1 MTLLAGII
9 PAEHAAGH
17 TLVLPCPDGP
27 VAVSPMASAWF
38 SDVAWLREPS
48 RASGAR
54 KMTGARFRGIQQAE
68 SVTPGV
74 MRLGEEH
81 IATGPFAVEGERL
94 AEISLNAPKAEA
106 YVLSRSDGLRDVRA
120 AAPTSY
126 DDRDGIARSF
136 PQALPQGEELRVIQW
151 AVAAARKTGGVLL
164 GDGLR
169 LMAPDPFASVNL
181 GLYSA
186 HPLAAGDVLPLL
198 RAFIATAEV
207 GADHSTPD
215 GSPRY
220 RLVGPTA
227 YDGSMVIDV
236 ERVDR
241 VPRALGALDWRAY
254 GPFAYRM
261 NWFPAD
267 PYELEL
273 EQPSGLHVIARAR
286 MRSSI
291 ARLAMSLQS
300 RIAGVVVD
308 DGGFVAGAEDLETRS
323 DPPASSGSGR
333 AWV

>member
-1 MTLLAGII
+1 
-9 PAEHAAGH
+9 
-17 TLVLPCPDGP
+17 
-27 VAVSPMASAWF
+27 
-38 SDVAWLREPS
+38 
-48 RASGAR
+48 
-54 KMTGARFRGIQQAE
+54 
-68 SVTPGV
+68 

-81 IATGPFAVEGERL
+81 IATGPFAVEREPL
-94 AEISLNAPKAEA
+94 AEISVNASKAEA
-106 YVLSRSDGLRDVRA
+106 YVLARSDGLRDVRA

-136 PQALPQGEELRVIQW
+136 PHALPQGEELRVIQW
-151 AVAAARKTGGVLL
+151 AVAAARKTGGALL

-169 LMAPDPFASVNL
+169 PMVPDPFGSVNL

-186 HPLAAGDVLPLL
+186 HPLTPGDVLLLL

-207 GADHSTPD
+207 TADQPTAD

-227 YDGSMVIDV
+227 YDGSIVIDV

-254 GPFAYRM
+254 GPFAYRLS
-261 NWFPAD
+261 WVPAD
-267 PYELEL
+267 PYELDL
-273 EQPSGLHVIARAR
+273 ERPSGLHVIARSR

-291 ARLAMSLQS
+291 ARLAVSLQS

-308 DGGFVAGAEDLETRS
+308 DGGFVATVEELEARN
-323 DPPASSGSGR
+323 DPQANPGSGR
-333 AWV
+333 VWV

>member
-1 MTLLAGII
+1 
-9 PAEHAAGH
+9 
-17 TLVLPCPDGP
+17 
-27 VAVSPMASAWF
+27 
-38 SDVAWLREPS
+38 
-48 RASGAR
+48 
-54 KMTGARFRGIQQAE
+54 MTGARFRGIQQTEA
-68 SVTPGV
+68 VTPGV

-81 IATGPFAVEGERL
+81 IATGPFVVEGDQL
-94 AEISLNAPKAEA
+94 AEIPVKAAKAEA
-106 YVLSRSDGLRDVRA
+106 YVLARSDGLRDVRA

-164 GDGLR
+164 GDGHR
-169 LMAPDPFASVNL
+169 PMVPDPSASVNL

-186 HPLAAGDVLPLL
+186 HPLAPGDVLPML
-198 RAFIATAEV
+198 RAFIATAEI
-207 GADHSTPD
+207 GADESAAD
-215 GSPRY
+215 GSPHY

-227 YDGSMVIDV
+227 YDGSIVVDV

-254 GPFAYRM
+254 GPFAYRLS
-261 NWFPAD
+261 WVPAD

-291 ARLAMSLQS
+291 ARLAVTLQS

-308 DGGFVAGAEDLETRS
+308 DGGFVATVEELEARN
-323 DPPASSGSGR
+323 DPQGSSGSGR
-333 AWV
+333 VWV

>member
-1 MTLLAGII
+1 M
-9 PAEHAAGH
+9 
-17 TLVLPCPDGP
+17 LVLPSSDGP

-48 RASGAR
+48 RASGSR

-81 IATGPFAVEGERL
+81 IVTGPFAVEGPPLIEL
-94 AEISLNAPKAEA
+94 SLTATKAEA
-106 YVLSRSDGLRDVRA
+106 YVISRSDGLRDVRA
-120 AAPTSY
+120 PAPTSY

-136 PQALPQGEELRVIQW
+136 PQALPQGEELRAIQW

-164 GDGLR
+164 GDGRRPML
-169 LMAPDPFASVNL
+169 PDPYGSVNL

-186 HPLAAGDVLPLL
+186 HALASGDILPLL

-207 GADHSTPD
+207 SEEQPTPD

-227 YDGSMVIDV
+227 YDGAIVIDV

-254 GPFAYRM
+254 GPFAYRLS
-261 NWFPAD
+261 WVPAD

-291 ARLAMSLQS
+291 ARLAVSLES
-300 RIAGVVVD
+300 RIAGVIVD
-308 DGGFVAGAEDLETRS
+308 DGGFVATVQELETRS
-323 DPPASSGSGR
+323 DPQVNSGNGR

>member
-1 MTLLAGII
+1 
-9 PAEHAAGH
+9 
-17 TLVLPCPDGP
+17 
-27 VAVSPMASAWF
+27 
-38 SDVAWLREPS
+38 
-48 RASGAR
+48 
-54 KMTGARFRGIQQAE
+54 MTGARFRGIQQTQ

-81 IATGPFAVEGERL
+81 IATGPFVVEGEHL
-94 AEISLNAPKAEA
+94 AEISLNVPKAEA

-120 AAPTSY
+120 SAPTSY
-126 DDRDGIARSF
+126 DDRDGIARAFS
-136 PQALPQGEELRVIQW
+136 QALPQGEELRVIQW

-164 GDGLR
+164 GDGR
-169 LMAPDPFASVNL
+169 RVMVPDPAASVNL

-186 HPLAAGDVLPLL
+186 HPLAPGDVLPLL

-207 GADHSTPD
+207 GADQPTPD

-227 YDGSMVIDV
+227 YDGSIVIDV

-254 GPFAYRM
+254 GPFAYRLS
-261 NWFPAD
+261 WVPAD

-291 ARLAMSLQS
+291 ARLAVSLQG
-300 RIAGVVVD
+300 RIAGVIVD
-308 DGGFVAGAEDLETRS
+308 DGGFVATVEELELRN
-323 DPPASSGSGR
+323 DPQASAGNGR